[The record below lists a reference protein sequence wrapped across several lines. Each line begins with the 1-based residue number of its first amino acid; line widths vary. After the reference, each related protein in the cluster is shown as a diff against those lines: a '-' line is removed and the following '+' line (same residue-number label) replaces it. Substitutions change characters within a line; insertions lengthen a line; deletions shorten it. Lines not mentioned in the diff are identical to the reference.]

1 MTEIT
6 RQRCFNH
13 LGREAVARCPE
24 CQRFFCRECITEH
37 DDRVMCAACLKA
49 TAAAAAKTHHYAELF
64 LLTRCA
70 LGFLALWLLFFTIGR
85 MLLMIPTSFHDGT
98 LWRNLPWQNW

>member
-1 MTEIT
+1 MNEIT

-24 CQRFFCRECITEH
+24 CARFFCRECITEH
-37 DDRVMCAACLKA
+37 EDRVVCAACLKTS
-49 TAAAAAKTHHYAELF
+49 TAAVEKTRRYAGLF

-70 LGFLALWLLFFTIGR
+70 FGFLTLWLLFFTIGR
-85 MLLMIPTSFHDGT
+85 LLQLIPTSFHEGN